1 MSELNAA
8 WGLALLPDVNKII
21 NQKKKAYYCYLKNL
35 NPKKFNII
43 NKNHNN
49 NYNYV
54 PVKIS
59 SGKLR
64 EKIVVILNNNNIF
77 PENTFIQA

>member
-21 NQKKKAYYCYLKNL
+21 NQKKKSILLLSEKFKS
-35 NPKKFNII
+35 KKFNII

-59 SGKLR
+59 SGTTER
-64 EKIVVILNNNNIF
+64 EN
-77 PENTFIQA
+77 